1 MNSPFTKTL
10 WMGDI
15 DCFIDEEFIFNIF
28 RNLSISQLLSDN
40 RYKSQIRQN
49 NTGQTNRSEAR

>member
-1 MNSPFTKTL
+1 MNTPFTKTL

-15 DCFIDEEFIFNIF
+15 DSFIDEEFIFNIF
-28 RNLSISQLLSDN
+28 RNLSNSQLISEF

-49 NTGQTNRSEAR
+49 NQGQTNRPEAR